1 MIYIVKVLIGR
12 AVYALDRPFT
22 YYSEDNSIHEGM
34 RVLVS
39 FSQSKETIAFV
50 IEEPIAIDKTI
61 EEYQKE
67 VGMKI
72 SRIIRPV
79 DEAPLLSKKLLL
91 LAKQMA
97 GYYQCDLIRVLQT
110 MLPPSLK
117 PKDSALKK
125 AQKKTIDFVFVKP
138 YDKEMLSKNEKSLY
152 EKIEKEKNGIRKSEI
167 SAKASLKKLLEKK
180 AVEIKEIPVS
190 RIPELVTESIIPYQ
204 LTLEQEH
211 VYQIGRASCRERV

>member
-97 GYYQCDLIRVLQT
+97 GDGEGAQETRGDHGRDLR
-110 MLPPSLK
+110 PDP
-117 PKDSALKK
+117 
-125 AQKKTIDFVFVKP
+125 
-138 YDKEMLSKNEKSLY
+138 
-152 EKIEKEKNGIRKSEI
+152 
-167 SAKASLKKLLEKK
+167 
-180 AVEIKEIPVS
+180 
-190 RIPELVTESIIPYQ
+190 
-204 LTLEQEH
+204 
-211 VYQIGRASCRERV
+211 

>member
-67 VGMKI
+67 VKALGGYDITDMGKI
-72 SRIIRPV
+72 IYF
-79 DEAPLLSKKLLL
+79 DE
-91 LAKQMA
+91 
-97 GYYQCDLIRVLQT
+97 
-110 MLPPSLK
+110 
-117 PKDSALKK
+117 
-125 AQKKTIDFVFVKP
+125 
-138 YDKEMLSKNEKSLY
+138 
-152 EKIEKEKNGIRKSEI
+152 
-167 SAKASLKKLLEKK
+167 
-180 AVEIKEIPVS
+180 
-190 RIPELVTESIIPYQ
+190 
-204 LTLEQEH
+204 
-211 VYQIGRASCRERV
+211 